1 MVIYNVRSGAV
12 EVMVGVAMVEVAE
25 EVAAEAME
33 VEAMAAEDT
42 DRALVELTICSTQCV
57 NSARHLYVFQFSEFD
72 FWNSFIV
79 FLWSY
84 M

>member
-1 MVIYNVRSGAV
+1 MSHQSFVPKMSARVGERAV
-12 EVMVGVAMVEVAE
+12 PMLQNTIARK
-25 EVAAEAME
+25 
-33 VEAMAAEDT
+33 MAVF
-42 DRALVELTICSTQCV
+42 LQQKFQFKISQCV

>member
-1 MVIYNVRSGAV
+1 MTKKALLK
-12 EVMVGVAMVEVAE
+12 MVESGSITSLKDNMQLNKAMCRLMMTPRLGGLS
-25 EVAAEAME
+25 AADMFYGRKA
-33 VEAMAAEDT
+33 
-42 DRALVELTICSTQCV
+42 QCV